1 MKILITGG
9 CGFVGSN
16 IAFFLKKK
24 NHEVFTLDNF
34 FRKGSRL
41 NYLRLKK
48 EKIHN
53 YRVDIKNKKNLSK
66 LPKFDLI
73 IDCCADPSVEASKK
87 NINQSFDNNLGG
99 TLNILLKC
107 IKDKSKIIF
116 LSTSRVYSIQ
126 SLNELVNATSIKKK
140 IFIRKVVN
148 LDFDTTKPK
157 SLYGFEKLASED
169 LIKEFSY
176 AFDLEYLINRCG
188 VIAGP
193 WQFGKV
199 DQGFISH
206 WVWSHI
212 LKKKLSY
219 IGFGGYGNQV
229 RDIIHV
235 DDLCELIF
243 KQISKIKS
251 IKNKTFLVCGGVKNS
266 ISLRKLTKICQNLTG
281 NICVISKKKQ
291 TSIYDI
297 SYFVG
302 SNNIVSKV
310 YNWYPKRNLEKIL
323 KDVYKWQ
330 LDNINSLRKYL

>member
-1 MKILITGG
+1 M
-9 CGFVGSN
+9 
-16 IAFFLKKK
+16 
-24 NHEVFTLDNF
+24 
-34 FRKGSRL
+34 
-41 NYLRLKK
+41 
-48 EKIHN
+48 
-53 YRVDIKNKKNLSK
+53 
-66 LPKFDLI
+66 
-73 IDCCADPSVEASKK
+73 
-87 NINQSFDNNLGG
+87 
-99 TLNILLKC
+99 
-107 IKDKSKIIF
+107 
-116 LSTSRVYSIQ
+116 
-126 SLNELVNATSIKKK
+126 
-140 IFIRKVVN
+140 
-148 LDFDTTKPK
+148 
-157 SLYGFEKLASED
+157 
-169 LIKEFSY
+169 
-176 AFDLEYLINRCG
+176 
-188 VIAGP
+188 
-193 WQFGKV
+193 
-199 DQGFISH
+199 
-206 WVWSHI
+206 WSHI